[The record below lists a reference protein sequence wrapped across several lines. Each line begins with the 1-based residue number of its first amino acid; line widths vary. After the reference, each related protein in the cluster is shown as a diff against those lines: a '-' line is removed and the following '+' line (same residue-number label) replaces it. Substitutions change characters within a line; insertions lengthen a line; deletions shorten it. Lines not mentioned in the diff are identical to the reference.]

1 MLVKSLKIKE
11 KVLNCLKKYNLTDKN
26 QILLV
31 GFSGGIDSTCLL
43 DVLFGLSREYRFKLV
58 AGHLNHNW
66 RGEESLKEELNA
78 KQFCLARNIEFYSET
93 LPENL
98 PHTEEEARNQR
109 YKFFNKIADMTKATA
124 IITGHTLSD
133 QVETVLYRIIKGTGI
148 SGLKGIPEI
157 RYQDNSSAICRP
169 LLEITRE
176 ETIEYCKDNNITPNI
191 DSSNLQ
197 EKYLRN
203 RIRLSLIP
211 ELRTYNSG
219 IENAILRLSSIA
231 KDTEELTEEY
241 LRLTTPEIYLE
252 NDIISTLKFLKLSS
266 ALQKRILFDFLKSGL
281 KGQHRCTT
289 NALSISSPPP
299 SREGA
304 GGGCQSF
311 EKIDAALNFIKESS
325 GLKSGNTLSLT
336 KNTWL
341 FVSESEIRI
350 INRITA
356 DKTSEIVEVN
366 LEGET
371 FFASLNLILKI
382 QPYQE
387 EIHIKFPKETDKK
400 AYVNLSR
407 IKSPL
412 YLRTRRDGDK
422 IQPFGM
428 KDKTKL
434 KKYLI
439 NKGIPEFERDKLLLL
454 TNEEEILWV
463 LGVGISELLR
473 VNKIPTHEMRV
484 F

>member
-1 MLVKSLKIKE
+1 MSSNSLKIKE
-11 KVLNCLKKYNLTDKN
+11 KVINCLKKYNLTDKK
-26 QILLV
+26 QLLLV
-31 GFSGGIDSTCLL
+31 GFSGGIDSACLL
-43 DVLFGLSREYRFKLV
+43 DVLFKLSQEYGFKLV

-78 KQFCLARNIEFYSET
+78 KQFCSERNIEFYSET
-93 LPENL
+93 LSEDL
-98 PHTEEEARNQR
+98 PRTEEEARNQR
-109 YKFFNKIADMTKATA
+109 YKFFNKIADLTKVTA

-133 QVETVLYRIIKGTGI
+133 QIETVLYRIIKGTGI
-148 SGLKGIPEI
+148 SGLKGIPEV
-157 RYQDNSSAICRP
+157 RNQKNYPAIYRP

-176 ETIEYCKDNNITPNI
+176 DTIEYCKDNNITPNI

-203 RIRLSLIP
+203 RVRLSLIP

-219 IENAILRLSSIA
+219 IEKAISRLSLIS

-241 LRLTTPEIYLE
+241 LRLITPEIYIE
-252 NDIISTLKFLKLSS
+252 DNVISTQKFVNLSS
-266 ALQKRILFDFLKSGL
+266 ALQKRILFDFFIKNNID
-281 KGQHRCTT
+281 H
-289 NALSISSPPP
+289 NY
-299 SREGA
+299 
-304 GGGCQSF
+304 
-311 EKIDAALNFIKESS
+311 EKIEENLNFIKESS
-325 GLKSGNTLSLT
+325 GLNSGNTLSLT

-341 FVSESEIRI
+341 FVSSSEIRI
-350 INRITA
+350 INQIIA

-366 LEGET
+366 LEGEVS
-371 FFASLNLILKI
+371 FPSLNLTFKTELW
-382 QPYQE
+382 QGRE
-387 EIHIKFPKETDKK
+387 FLFPKETDKR
-400 AYVNLSR
+400 AYVDLSR

-439 NKGIPEFERDKLLLL
+439 NKGVPEFERDKLLLL

>member
-1 MLVKSLKIKE
+1 MLLNSLKIKE
-11 KVLNCLKKYNLTDKN
+11 KVLNFLKKYNLTDKN
-26 QILLV
+26 QILFV
-31 GFSGGIDSTCLL
+31 AFSGGIDSACLL
-43 DVLFGLSREYRFKLV
+43 DVLFKLSQEYGFKLV

-78 KQFCLARNIEFYSET
+78 KQFCSERNIEFYSET
-93 LPENL
+93 LSEDL
-98 PHTEEEARNQR
+98 PRTEEEARNQR
-109 YKFFNKIADMTKATA
+109 YKFFNKIADLTKATA

-133 QVETVLYRIIKGTGI
+133 QIETVLYRIIKGTGI
-148 SGLKGIPEI
+148 SGLKGIPEV
-157 RYQDNSSAICRP
+157 RNQKNYPAIYRP

-176 ETIEYCKDNNITPNI
+176 DTIEYCKDNNITPNI

-203 RIRLSLIP
+203 RVRLSLIP

-219 IENAILRLSSIA
+219 IEKAISRLSLIS

-241 LRLTTPEIYLE
+241 LRLITPEIYIE
-252 NDIISTLKFLKLSS
+252 DNVISTQKFVNLSS
-266 ALQKRILFDFLKSGL
+266 ALQKRILFDFFIKNNID
-281 KGQHRCTT
+281 H
-289 NALSISSPPP
+289 NY
-299 SREGA
+299 
-304 GGGCQSF
+304 
-311 EKIDAALNFIKESS
+311 EKIEENLNFIKESS
-325 GLKSGNTLSLT
+325 GLNSGNTLSLT

-341 FVSESEIRI
+341 FVSSSEIRI
-350 INRITA
+350 INQIIA

-366 LEGET
+366 LEGEVS
-371 FFASLNLILKI
+371 FPSLNLTFKTELW
-382 QPYQE
+382 QGRE
-387 EIHIKFPKETDKK
+387 FLFPKETDKR
-400 AYVNLSR
+400 AYVDLSR

-439 NKGIPEFERDKLLLL
+439 NKGVPEFERDKLLLL
-454 TNEEEILWV
+454 MNEEEVLWV